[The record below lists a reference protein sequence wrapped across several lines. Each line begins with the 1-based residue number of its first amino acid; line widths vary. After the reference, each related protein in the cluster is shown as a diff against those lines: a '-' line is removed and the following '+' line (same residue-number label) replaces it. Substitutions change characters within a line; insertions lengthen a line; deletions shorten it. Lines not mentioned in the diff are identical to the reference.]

1 MYLPRTTKRSAGCAL
16 IGALLLVAAC
26 EGGGPTDPGT
36 IDRAAA
42 LGAAAADAGRI
53 TVMVQNLYV
62 GAPIEAVF
70 DPLIPFPVAAWNL
83 WQHVKATDF
92 EERAEAIADQ
102 IERYRPHL
110 IGLNEVTYFDVQM
123 IQTGAEELNFL
134 AVLLTELG
142 NRGLSYAPVA
152 MVQNFAASPVPLFD
166 PATGNQGQATLVDFD
181 VVLARGD
188 VTVDPSSVAFDNY
201 DAVVVEEAEIPG
213 YGTVP
218 IPIWRGWASIVATVE
233 GLTFRFV
240 VTHLEPGEENPDIQE
255 AQGDELIAALAG
267 ETLPLVVVGDMNSA
281 ADGSTTPTYGN
292 LIDDGG
298 FTDAWKGRGDGYT
311 CCQEPDLLNVPSILD
326 RRVDLILL
334 RGDFGLMEPGFGG
347 SVKARIFGN
356 KVADLTPSGLW
367 PSDHAGVV
375 ATIKLPRRLI
385 AD

>member
-1 MYLPRTTKRSAGCAL
+1 MYPPRIIKTSAWCAA

-26 EGGGPTDPGT
+26 ENGGTTDPAAV
-36 IDRAAA
+36 DRTAM

-53 TVMVQNLYV
+53 TVMTQNLYV

-70 DPLIPFPVAAWNL
+70 DPLIPFPVAAWQL

-92 EERAEAIADQ
+92 EERARAIADE
-102 IERYRPHL
+102 IERHRPHL

-123 IQTGAEELNFL
+123 TQTGAKELDFL
-134 AVLLTELG
+134 EVLLTELG
-142 NRGLSYAPVA
+142 NRGLTYLPVA
-152 MVQNFAASPVPLFD
+152 YVQNFAASPVPLYD
-166 PATGNQGQATLVDFD
+166 TPENQGVATLVDLD
-181 VVLARGD
+181 VILARGD
-188 VTVDPSSVAFDNY
+188 VAVNPSSVVFDNY
-201 DAVVVEEAEIPG
+201 EAVVVEEAEIPG

-255 AQGDELIAALAG
+255 EQGDELIAALAG

-281 ADGSTTPTYGN
+281 ADRSTTATYGHM
-292 LIDDGG
+292 IDTGG
-298 FTDAWKGRGDGYT
+298 FTDAWKTRGDGYT
-311 CCQEPDLLNVPSILD
+311 CCQQPDLLNVPSILD

-334 RGDFGLMEPGFGG
+334 RGDFGLAEPGFRGA
-347 SVKARIFGN
+347 VHAEIVGN
-356 KVADLTPSGLW
+356 EVADLTPSGLW

-375 ATIKLPRRLI
+375 ATIKLPRRSRN
-385 AD
+385 